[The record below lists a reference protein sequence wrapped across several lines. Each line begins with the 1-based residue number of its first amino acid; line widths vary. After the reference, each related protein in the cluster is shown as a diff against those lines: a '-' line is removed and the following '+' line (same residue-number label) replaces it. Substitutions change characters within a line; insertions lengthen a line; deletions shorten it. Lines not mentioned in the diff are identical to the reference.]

1 MITKTELFN
10 GTCQKGDLKPNFS
23 SAFMTYFCYFF
34 WEKKLGKCLR
44 RFGQLSR
51 SFGVRK
57 I

>member
-34 WEKKLGKCLR
+34 WEKTLGKCLR